1 MLGGSRHNR
10 GRHPDPCRKGK
21 NWWISA
27 GPLAVSRN
35 LWWGWANIGACDMI
49 GRVIAVAKDGSHRFS
64 KLVVPEIAVIA
75 GLGVD
80 GDAHQGVTVKHRSR
94 VKADPTQPNL
104 RQVHLIHSELFYQ
117 VAKQGFRV
125 EPADLGENITT
136 KGIDLLGLPRG
147 THLKIGDEVVLEVT
161 GLRNPCV
168 QIDSFQKGLLA
179 AVLDRGPNG
188 ELIRKSGV
196 MSVVLRGGRVRAGDR
211 IVVEL
216 PEPPFLPL
224 ERV

>member
-1 MLGGSRHNR
+1 VEQNVRLWSRVTCGGIAR
-10 GRHPDPCRKGK
+10 
-21 NWWISA
+21 
-27 GPLAVSRN
+27 
-35 LWWGWANIGACDMI
+35 IGACDVI
-49 GRVIAVAKDGSHRFS
+49 GKVIAVAMDGSHRFS
-64 KLVVPEIAVIA
+64 KFVVTEITIVA

-104 RQVHLIHSELFYQ
+104 RQVHLIHSELFDE
-117 VAKQGFRV
+117 VAEQGFRV

-147 THLKIGDEVVLEVT
+147 AHLKVGEEVVLEVT
-161 GLRNPCV
+161 GLRNPCA
-168 QIDSFQKGLLA
+168 QIDDFQKGLLS

-196 MSVVLRGGRVRAGDR
+196 MSVVLRGGSVQPGDR

-216 PEPPFLPL
+216 PEPPFVPL